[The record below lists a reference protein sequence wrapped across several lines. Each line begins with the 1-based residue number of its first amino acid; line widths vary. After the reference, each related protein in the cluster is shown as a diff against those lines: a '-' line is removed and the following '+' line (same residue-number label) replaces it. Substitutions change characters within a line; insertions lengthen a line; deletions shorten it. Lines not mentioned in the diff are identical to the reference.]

1 MLEAD
6 HRPKQIGEQT
16 TTGICSPISHQKLA
30 SFFRAA
36 ATAVGD
42 FPLLAILVYVA
53 DEYPAAYTCVGAFQA
68 GVMRLYGV
76 VVILGGWMRWV
87 RGRLIHVN
95 LLYRLAGSRGVGGF
109 CGTIF
114 MS

>member
-1 MLEAD
+1 MVHLLP
-6 HRPKQIGEQT
+6 PKSRGPRHPE
-16 TTGICSPISHQKLA
+16 GYPGPITYLA